1 MAISILSDA
10 HISAIVGFALSGW
23 ITPDERRR
31 AQSLADLLKRA
42 NHDAYD
48 EADFDGPGVN
58 FKPCELMDTPPT
70 LSPVEALKLI
80 EYFEYSASELGGY
93 HYHDVAYELRAI
105 RIEAVAKLPGYAEA
119 AATL

>member
-1 MAISILSDA
+1 MD
-10 HISAIVGFALSGW
+10 
-23 ITPDERRR
+23 
-31 AQSLADLLKRA
+31 
-42 NHDAYD
+42 
-48 EADFDGPGVN
+48 

-93 HYHDVAYELRAI
+93 HYQDVAYELRAI

-119 AATL
+119 PATL